1 MRPTTIRL
9 LLLASVIAVPALA
22 PAAECVIGTM
32 RGIPAADAETVADI
46 VCDAIRDRGVDV
58 GPPVTEAPGREAYR
72 IDARTLGSKIFLTV
86 THEATGGGTLGR
98 GSIDVTTI
106 EEVPV
111 AAPRLAAM
119 VLEKKTAE
127 QTATVSSLVGD
138 ETREYKKMGG
148 ETLWGIGFS
157 GIAVPGSDVFPG
169 IGLVFRGAFETQD
182 FSVLGDLRI
191 TGGDKTGVPD
201 RATLFSAN
209 INGRYFFLNGGWTPY
224 VGGGLGWSALDL
236 RVGEFESSD
245 SGMAGNVEVGFE
257 FLRFY
262 KSRLH
267 VDARVDLPFFQLQQ
281 PEGTTWD
288 WRTGEDRVTTK
299 AQKKYFTPITFGI
312 TYLWW

>member
-9 LLLASVIAVPALA
+9 LLLTALIAVPGVAS
-22 PAAECVIGTM
+22 AAECVIGTM
-32 RGIPAADAETVADI
+32 KGIPAADAETVADVI
-46 VCDAIRDRGVDV
+46 CDAIRERGVDV

-72 IDARTLGSKIFLTV
+72 VDARTLGSKIFLTL
-86 THEATGGGTLGR
+86 THDATGGGTLGR
-98 GSIDVTTI
+98 GTIDVNAL

-119 VLEKKTAE
+119 VLEKKSAE
-127 QTATVSSLVGD
+127 KTATVNSLVGE

-157 GIAVPGSDVFPG
+157 GIAVPGSEAFPG

-191 TGGDKTGVPD
+191 TGSDKTGVTD
-201 RATLFSAN
+201 KATLFSAN
-209 INGRYFFLNGGWTPY
+209 INGRYFFLDGGWTPY
-224 VGGGLGWSALDL
+224 VGGGLGWSALAL

-267 VDARVDLPFFQLQQ
+267 VDVRVDLPFFQLQT
-281 PEGTTWD
+281 EEITEWD
-288 WRTGEDRVTTK
+288 FRTGEDVVVSR
-299 AQKKYFTPITFGI
+299 AQKKYFTPITFGV